1 MSFLLVL
8 VITIGAGDNKI
19 RDPKWPHFRYPWK
32 ET

>member
-1 MSFLLVL
+1 MML

-19 RDPKWPHFRYPWK
+19 REPKWPHFKYPWK